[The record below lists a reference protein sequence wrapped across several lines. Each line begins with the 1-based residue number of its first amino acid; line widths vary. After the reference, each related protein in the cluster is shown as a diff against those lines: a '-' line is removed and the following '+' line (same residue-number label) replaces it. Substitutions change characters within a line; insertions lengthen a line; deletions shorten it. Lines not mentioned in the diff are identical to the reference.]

1 MCFSVN
7 PFLSVTGCVF
17 SKSQTPL
24 YICEQDTAA
33 VFSDI
38 RSPDTCAV
46 RTERQ
51 TEWKGS

>member
-1 MCFSVN
+1 MWQAVCSVN
-7 PFLSVTGCVF
+7 HR
-17 SKSQTPL
+17 L

-33 VFSDI
+33 VLSDI

-51 TEWKGS
+51 TEWKGSQDGL

>member
-7 PFLSVTGCVF
+7 PFLSVVVCVF
-17 SKSQTPL
+17 SKSQIPL
-24 YICEQDTAA
+24 YICEQDMAA
-33 VFSDI
+33 VLSDI

>member
-1 MCFSVN
+1 MWQAVCSVN
-7 PFLSVTGCVF
+7 HR
-17 SKSQTPL
+17 L
-24 YICEQDTAA
+24 YIYEQDTAA
-33 VFSDI
+33 VLSDI